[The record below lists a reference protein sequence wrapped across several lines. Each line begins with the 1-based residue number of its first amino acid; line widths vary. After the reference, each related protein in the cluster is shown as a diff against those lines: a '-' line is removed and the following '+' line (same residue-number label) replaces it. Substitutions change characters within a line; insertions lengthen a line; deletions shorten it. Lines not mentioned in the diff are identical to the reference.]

1 MILVEF
7 GGFFCFCFF
16 GQPPPQRLEE
26 IMKRTRKTDTP
37 EKVDFWFKSITLYDV
52 AIESKIHNLIKLS
65 TSFSLF
71 AQKDVKSS
79 APPQVNGG
87 SSKPESESNKGKRV
101 KCLLNNNAIIAYW
114 KKEVGRLF
122 LQYNWKVPLFHC
134 LMYFFF
140 PLSAQFSVLWQAG
153 LWEQLFI
160 YLFVTQH
167 EITENKSCYCE
178 GTDHMVCVLWKA
190 KPPLYTSS
198 MATEAV

>member
-37 EKVDFWFKSITLYDV
+37 EKVDFWFKSVTLYDV

-87 SSKPESESNKGKRV
+87 SSKTESESNKGKRV

-114 KKEVGRLF
+114 KK
-122 LQYNWKVPLFHC
+122 
-134 LMYFFF
+134 
-140 PLSAQFSVLWQAG
+140 
-153 LWEQLFI
+153 
-160 YLFVTQH
+160 
-167 EITENKSCYCE
+167 
-178 GTDHMVCVLWKA
+178 
-190 KPPLYTSS
+190 
-198 MATEAV
+198 